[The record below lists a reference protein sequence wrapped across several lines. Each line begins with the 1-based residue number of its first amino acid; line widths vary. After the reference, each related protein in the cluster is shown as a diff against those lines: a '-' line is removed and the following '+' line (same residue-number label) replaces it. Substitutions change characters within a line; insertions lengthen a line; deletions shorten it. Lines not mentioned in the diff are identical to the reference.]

1 MTETNMITRM
11 MDDIASARESGRAV
25 KQKGGKL
32 YTMVQDRV
40 EIFRRVA
47 GDGMQIQTELVQ
59 WSPEPGGL
67 IVVRAVIRSGT
78 GQTIAT
84 GHAEEI
90 RGANY
95 INETSA
101 LENCETSAIGRALAV
116 LGLHGGEF
124 ASAEEIQIANEKRQK
139 MADIRASVP
148 PVPPVAPPVQADLVE
163 EAEKAGGKK
172 AGLTEPSTLKDVPAD
187 IVAAVDFL
195 DAGTPVLKKSDD
207 AVMLEACFKFFVPL
221 CNTVDEAY
229 SFWHRNEPHLVW
241 LKKNS
246 PDTHEAIRKMFV
258 EHKNKLTKA
267 KKK

>member
-1 MTETNMITRM
+1 M
-11 MDDIASARESGRAV
+11 MDEVTAAREAGRAV
-25 KQKGGKL
+25 KQKGGKF

-90 RGANY
+90 RGSNY

-124 ASAEEIQIANEKRQK
+124 ASAEEIEIAQNKRAKIAQMKTPEPVKVVVEAPKEEKQI
-139 MADIRASVP
+139 DIEA
-148 PVPPVAPPVQADLVE
+148 VQ
-163 EAEKAGGKK
+163 
-172 AGLTEPSTLKDVPAD
+172 
-187 IVAAVDFL
+187 
-195 DAGTPVLKKSDD
+195 
-207 AVMLEACFKFFVPL
+207 
-221 CNTVDEAY
+221 
-229 SFWHRNEPHLVW
+229 HRG
-241 LKKNS
+241 
-246 PDTHEAIRKMFV
+246 
-258 EHKNKLTKA
+258 
-267 KKK
+267 